1 MHKILQPAHFAKPIG
16 YLNGIEARGRQIY
29 VGGQIGW
36 NAQGVFETDDFVG
49 QMKQALQ
56 NVADVLAVAGATP
69 EHITSMTWYLTD
81 RREYKARLI
90 EIGSAYRAVMAKVFV
105 PMAVVEVSG
114 LIEDRAKIEIQAIAV
129 IPDD

>member
-16 YLNGIEARGRQIY
+16 YLNGVEARGRQIY

-36 NAQGVFETDDFVG
+36 NAQGIFETDDFVG
-49 QMKQALQ
+49 QMRQALQ
-56 NVADVLAVAGATP
+56 NVVDVLAVAGARP

-90 EIGSAYRAVMAKVFV
+90 EIGPAYRAVMGRVFV

-114 LIEDRAKIEIQAIAV
+114 LIEDRARIEVQAIAV
-129 IPDD
+129 IPDE